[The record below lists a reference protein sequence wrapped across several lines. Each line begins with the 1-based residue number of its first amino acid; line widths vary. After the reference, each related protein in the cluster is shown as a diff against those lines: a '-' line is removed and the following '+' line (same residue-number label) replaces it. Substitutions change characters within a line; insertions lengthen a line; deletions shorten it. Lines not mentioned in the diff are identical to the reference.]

1 MYILQKVVTASI
13 LIKKKLGNYDLVA
26 AYPEKIVNYKPPHP
40 HPTATHIHLF
50 TTLTSLSK
58 LTNNIWIYFNLYK
71 VLKDHSYLS

>member
-26 AYPEKIVNYKPPHP
+26 TYQQRNYICPPPHSI
-40 HPTATHIHLF
+40 HIHL

-58 LTNNIWIYFNLYK
+58 LTNNMLIYFSLTK
-71 VLKDHSYLS
+71 G